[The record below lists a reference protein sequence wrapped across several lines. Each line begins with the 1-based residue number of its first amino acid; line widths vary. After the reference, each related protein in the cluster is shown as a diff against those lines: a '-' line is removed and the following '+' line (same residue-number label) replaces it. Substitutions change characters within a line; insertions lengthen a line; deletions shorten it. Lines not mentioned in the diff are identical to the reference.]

1 MIHTVK
7 GFGVINKAEA
17 NVFLELSS
25 FSDDPTDVDNFISG
39 SCIIRNRYNSNY
51 KYFGHILRAFLRK
64 GNLFI
69 FRRGRSRRRVDR
81 QRSGSFREVGRFRE
95 RLRRPAPSSLSA
107 RLCGSRVQ
115 APPRTGAP
123 PLGVRQRALRTMPG
137 ADPGAARLPRRP
149 DPCSWR
155 SGGPGP
161 GLAAG

>member
-1 MIHTVK
+1 MIYTVK

-25 FSDDPTDVDNFISG
+25 FFDDPTDVDNFISG

-51 KYFGHILRAFLRK
+51 KYFGHILRGFLRK
-64 GNLFI
+64 CNQSI
-69 FRRGRSRRRVDR
+69 SRRGRSRRRVDR
-81 QRSGSFREVGRFRE
+81 QSSGSFREVGRFRE
-95 RLRRPAPSSLSA
+95 WLRRPAPSSLSA

-123 PLGVRQRALRTMPG
+123 PLFGRQRALRTLPG
-137 ADPGAARLPRRP
+137 ADPGATRLQRRS

-155 SGGPGP
+155 SGAPRP